1 MLKTTHCSRH
11 CLTWVR
17 TVGGGARR
25 QGGRESRKM
34 GRGEGPLNAMR
45 VERERKE
52 KRGEREERRE
62 KRSVLESL
70 KVTQGLP
77 SEVTTYMY

>member
-1 MLKTTHCSRH
+1 M
-11 CLTWVR
+11 
-17 TVGGGARR
+17 
-25 QGGRESRKM
+25 E
-34 GRGEGPLNAMR
+34 RGEGPLNAMR

-62 KRSVLESL
+62 KRSVLESI

-77 SEVTTYMY
+77 SEVATYMY

>member
-1 MLKTTHCSRH
+1 
-11 CLTWVR
+11 
-17 TVGGGARR
+17 
-25 QGGRESRKM
+25 M
-34 GRGEGPLNAMR
+34 GRGEGPLNTMR

-52 KRGEREERRE
+52 KREERRE

-77 SEVTTYMY
+77 SEVATYMY